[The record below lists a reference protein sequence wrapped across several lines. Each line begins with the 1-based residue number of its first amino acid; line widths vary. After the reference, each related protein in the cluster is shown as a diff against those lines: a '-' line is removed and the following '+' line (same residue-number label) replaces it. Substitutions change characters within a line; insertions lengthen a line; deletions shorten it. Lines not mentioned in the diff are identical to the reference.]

1 MADGIEIGFGPLE
14 QSGQGPGGAGD
25 LVVFVGDDLALGAAA
40 RAALG
45 STGADLVAKAAASEK
60 FKGRSLSAMSL
71 PAP

>member
-25 LVVFVGDDLALGAAA
+25 LVVFVGDDLALGSAA

-45 STGADLVAKAAASEK
+45 L
-60 FKGRSLSAMSL
+60 SLIHI
-71 PAP
+71 